1 MIRSAPKKVVGFTLI
16 ELLIVVAIIA
26 ILALIAV
33 PNFLE
38 AQTRSKVSRVKSDQ
52 RSIALAL
59 EAYAV
64 DNNNKYPNMHVVQG
78 GSWEYVGWGYAQRK
92 LTTPIAYMTSM
103 LPDVFQLRYDQ
114 LTNHLRTRDMWLHGN
129 PYEDPSYDPV
139 ANRDQHVMD
148 YEDFDGGRLQGGSVD
163 KDWVARWYLSY
174 GRSEWKLQ
182 SFGPLREVTE
192 YGWALSTSEPG
203 FPNKYYDPTNGTI
216 SRGLITR
223 TQAYYK

>member
-1 MIRSAPKKVVGFTLI
+1 MRHGNAPKHSGFTLI

-38 AQTRSKVSRVKSDQ
+38 AQMRAKVSRVKADQ

-64 DNNNKYPNMHVVQG
+64 DNINRYPNMHTRQG
-78 GSWEYVGWGYAQRK
+78 NSWEYVGWGYAQKK
-92 LTTPIAYMTSM
+92 LTTPIAYITS
-103 LPDVFQLRYDQ
+103 LLADEFQLRNDQ
-114 LTNHLRTRDMWLHGN
+114 LTQHLRTRDMWLHGN
-129 PYEDPSYDPV
+129 PYVNPSYDPV
-139 ANRDQHVMD
+139 ANGDRHVMD
-148 YEDFDGGRLQGGSVD
+148 YEDFDGGRPGD
-163 KDWVARWYLSY
+163 ADWVARWHLSY
-174 GRSEWKLQ
+174 GNTEWKLQ
-182 SFGPLREVTE
+182 SFGPMRDVTD

-203 FPNKYYDPTNGTI
+203 WPNKYYDPTNGTV

-223 TQAYYK
+223 TQAYFK